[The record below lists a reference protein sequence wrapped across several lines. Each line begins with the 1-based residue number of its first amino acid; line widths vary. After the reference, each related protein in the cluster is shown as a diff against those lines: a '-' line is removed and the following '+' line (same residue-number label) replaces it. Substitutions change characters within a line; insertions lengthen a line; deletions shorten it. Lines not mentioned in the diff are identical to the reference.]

1 MVAAVAPASA
11 GTARSH
17 VIVGAV
23 AVAVPALLAEMSS
36 EHRVLRLPTSCCY
49 ALITNTGRKQDLEM
63 SEQKNRGYNNIGF
76 ISITP
81 ETSICLFLVPH
92 KCRGHNPLKKT
103 KL

>member
-23 AVAVPALLAEMSS
+23 TVAVPALLAEMSS

-49 ALITNTGRKQDLEM
+49 ALITNTGREQDLEM
-63 SEQKNRGYNNIGF
+63 SEQNRGYNNIGF

-81 ETSICLFLVPH
+81 QTSICLFLVPH
-92 KCRGHNPLKKT
+92 KCRGHNPLKKP